1 MLVTRGG
8 SHTAV
13 PSASGGTAPDL
24 DDVRRRFVELARE
37 SHPDGRARRLRRR
50 GGDHEDDGDSAGDDG
65 DSAGDDGVGKD
76 STADDFVR
84 IRAAYEHW
92 LK

>member
-65 DSAGDDGVGKD
+65 VGKD